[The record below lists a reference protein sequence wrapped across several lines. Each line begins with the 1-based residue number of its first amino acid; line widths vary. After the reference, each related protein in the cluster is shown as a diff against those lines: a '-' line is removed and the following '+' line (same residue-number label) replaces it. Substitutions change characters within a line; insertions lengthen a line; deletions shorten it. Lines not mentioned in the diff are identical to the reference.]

1 MNHVELSGLIAE
13 PVVAHKV
20 NRSFMQ
26 NSSSKP
32 GTRIGQA
39 NGRKNGTPSTAGI
52 VWRIGQMRICI
63 RAILWR

>member
-20 NRSFMQ
+20 NEQIMQ

-39 NGRKNGTPSTAGI
+39 NGRKSGTPSIAGI
-52 VWRIGQMRICI
+52 VWQNGSMRICI
-63 RAILWR
+63 RAIL